1 MLKQQDE
8 AQKAKLEARRAQLRN
23 RKKAKLRDEQE
34 EKIVIAKVE
43 AREEEQIEK
52 RKITEEYVK
61 KLFKQAKKNEPQDV
75 KDKRLE
81 ILNEFLSDQFL
92 DELSQLLTKQY
103 METDAMLKKT
113 MHKYM
118 DELVAE
124 TTSIKTHFKIDY
136 ESLEELRPHMT
147 EQKYQQALKNLKLNE
162 QNLLRQ
168 TDLIVKRLDAEEQAR
183 VRKELDKKH
192 MQEQVEFRQKL
203 SIEQAKLRMQ
213 LIGES

>member
-1 MLKQQDE
+1 M
-8 AQKAKLEARRAQLRN
+8 
-23 RKKAKLRDEQE
+23 
-34 EKIVIAKVE
+34 
-43 AREEEQIEK
+43 
-52 RKITEEYVK
+52 
-61 KLFKQAKKNEPQDV
+61 

-118 DELVAE
+118 DELIQE

-147 EQKYQQALKNLKLNE
+147 EEKYQRALKNLKLNE

-168 TDLIVKRLDAEEQAR
+168 TDLIIKRLDAEEQAR

-192 MQEQVEFRQKL
+192 MQEQVEFRQNL
-203 SIEQAKLRMQ
+203 SVEQAKLRMQ
-213 LIGES
+213 LVGESHLGN